1 MENKHRVNTLSGLFG
16 YRKTRQEVDRKKH
29 DHLPY
34 RYKGET
40 MDEIKAHVVWA
51 DGIGDSARECQ
62 ICFSV
67 TCTKPVHKDAYKVI
81 ADKLAQKWDAE
92 NQVI

>member
-1 MENKHRVNTLSGLFG
+1 
-16 YRKTRQEVDRKKH
+16 
-29 DHLPY
+29 
-34 RYKGET
+34 